1 MIVKYNHLSPF
12 SRLST
17 TLWLDPESRPKKKMM
32 KKKFPSFPEVCVCD
46 WGGWV
51 VPGGWIQEEDA
62 YGLKEKKRKK
72 KEREKKC
79 V

>member
-17 TLWLDPESRPKKKMM
+17 TLWLDPESRPKKKMKKK
-32 KKKFPSFPEVCVCD
+32 KKKFPSFPEVCVTGV
-46 WGGWV
+46 GGWYLV
-51 VPGGWIQEEDA
+51 VVVG
-62 YGLKEKKRKK
+62 YKR
-72 KEREKKC
+72 RTPM